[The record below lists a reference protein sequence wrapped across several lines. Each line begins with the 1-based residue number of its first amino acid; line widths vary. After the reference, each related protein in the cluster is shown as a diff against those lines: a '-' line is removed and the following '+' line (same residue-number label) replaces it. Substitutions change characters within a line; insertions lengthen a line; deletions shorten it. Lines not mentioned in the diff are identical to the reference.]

1 MASPKKSG
9 KTRHSYVQFYPSDWL
24 AGTARMPRLV
34 KSVYFDICLY
44 NWDKAEPVPESE
56 IMLML
61 ADLEAQGD
69 AIVNALVRSKK
80 LVRDEGGDVYCQ
92 RALDEARRA
101 LDMWTAKSKGGK
113 NKPQYKEN
121 EGQNLPSDMQESSE
135 ESSATLPIEPEP
147 EPEPE
152 IHNPPSGEVVSL
164 GENDPVEGE
173 EFPDLDVA
181 DRAKAGSIVVAWN
194 KMARA
199 HGLTQVAKMTGQR
212 PSKLKARIRDHG
224 VTAIVTGIDMI
235 PKSPFLMGKNDR
247 QWKAN
252 FDWLLRPDACT
263 KLIEGG
269 YHNDGEGVSSAWR
282 N

>member
-1 MASPKKSG
+1 MSNKH
-9 KTRHSYVQFYPSDWL
+9 RHSFIAFYPSDWL
-24 AGTARMPRLV
+24 AGTSRMTRLV
-34 KSVYFDICLY
+34 KSVYFDVCVY
-44 NWDKAEPVPESE
+44 NWEKAEAVPESE
-56 IMLML
+56 MVLMF
-61 ADLEAQGD
+61 ADLEGQGEV
-69 AIVNALVRSKK
+69 IINALVKSKK
-80 LVRDEGGDVYCQ
+80 LVRDDDGGVYNV
-92 RALDEARRA
+92 RALEEAQKA
-101 LDMWTAKSKGGK
+101 FSLWKAKSDGGK
-113 NKPQYKEN
+113 AGKKTGEKPASVTKTPSTLIKDKPKSAEEN
-121 EGQNLPSDMQESSE
+121 QNVELRDSSNE
-135 ESSATLPIEPEP
+135 ESG
-147 EPEPE
+147 
-152 IHNPPSGEVVSL
+152 NPPSGEVVSL

-194 KMARA
+194 EMARA

-247 QWKAN
+247 QWKAD